1 MNEAYLFQARVTG
14 ILVEHDRILL
24 ARQGF
29 PGQGGYMGDKRNIG
43 LGI

>member
-1 MNEAYLFQARVTG
+1 MNEALRVIG
-14 ILVEHDRILL
+14 ILVEHGRILL

-29 PGQGGYMGDKRNIG
+29 GGYMGDKRNIG

>member
-1 MNEAYLFQARVTG
+1 MSEAHLFQVRVTG
-14 ILVEHDRILL
+14 ILVEHGRTRL
-24 ARQGF
+24 AWQGF